1 LHEINFKGIFMSFT
15 QTMECLIDGL
25 GQATGEAIRTEIN
38 NLLGMPNIDLTA
50 LQQAVA
56 AIQSLLDSDPTTE
69 GFQTGQNIITQLVA
83 LGNRLD
89 ALENSTVVAQL
100 QVLVN
105 SINVAL
111 AAEVADRQAA
121 DQLLQDAITNLSGQI
136 ENLQSQVSVL
146 NQTGG
151 ECDCAAIAAQIS
163 GLETAIANLT
173 GTDAA
178 QAAQIAGLQTQLA
191 TLSGQVAAAAT
202 AAAAAEAS
210 AAAALAAANSASSSV
225 AALQTAVN
233 ALDDRETERH
243 NGHGGRLNALEAHMA
258 DVNSAD
264 CTALIARFRTNIAV
278 GLAA

>member
-1 LHEINFKGIFMSFT
+1 MSYI
-15 QTMECLIDGL
+15 QTLECLVDGL

-38 NLLGMPNIDLTA
+38 NLLGMPNIDLSA

-56 AIQSLLDSDPTTE
+56 AIQSLLDSDPSTE

-121 DQLLQDAITNLSGQI
+121 DQLLQDAISNLSGQI

-191 TLSGQVAAAAT
+191 TLSGQVAAAAA

-210 AAAALAAANSASSSV
+210 AAAALAAANSATAGV
-225 AALQTAVN
+225 ATLQTAVA
-233 ALDDRETERH
+233 ALDSRETERH
-243 NGHGGRLNALEAHMA
+243 NGHGTRLTALEAFQTE
-258 DVNSAD
+258 VNSAD
-264 CTALIARFRTNIAV
+264 CVALVARFRTGISA

>member
-1 LHEINFKGIFMSFT
+1 MSYI

-56 AIQSLLDSDPTTE
+56 AIQGLLDSDPTTE

-111 AAEVADRQAA
+111 ATEIADRQAA
-121 DQLLQDAITNLSGQI
+121 DQLLQDTIAALSAQVDNLS
-136 ENLQSQVSVL
+136 SQVSVI
-146 NQTGG
+146 NGTAP
-151 ECDCAAIAAQIS
+151 ECDCVAIAAQI
-163 GLETAIANLT
+163 TALQNDIGNLT

-178 QAAQIAGLQTQLA
+178 QAAQISALQASLT
-191 TLSGQVAAAAT
+191 TLSGAVATAQAAAQAAATAAANAQTTATAAAT
-202 AAAAAEAS
+202 AAAAAQAAVAS
-210 AAAALAAANSASSSV
+210 
-225 AALQTAVN
+225 
-233 ALDDRETERH
+233 LDAREEGRH
-243 NGHGGRLNALEAHMA
+243 NGHGNRLNGLEAFQA
-258 DVNSAD
+258 GVEAID
-264 CTALIARFRTNIAV
+264 CVALTARFRANITA
-278 GLAA
+278 GLAGN

>member
-1 LHEINFKGIFMSFT
+1 MSYI
-15 QTMECLIDGL
+15 QTLECLVDGL

-121 DQLLQDAITNLSGQI
+121 DQLLQDAISALSAQV
-136 ENLQSQVSVL
+136 ENVQSQVSVL
-146 NQTGG
+146 NASGDG
-151 ECDCAAIAAQIS
+151 CDCAAIAAQIS
-163 GLETAIANLT
+163 GLETAISNLT

-191 TLSGQVAAAAT
+191 TLAGQVASAAT

-210 AAAALAAANSASSSV
+210 AAAALTAANTAAAGV
-225 AALQTAVN
+225 TALQTAVS
-233 ALDDRETERH
+233 ALDERENGRH
-243 NGHGGRLNALEAHMA
+243 TGHGNRLTALEAFQA
-258 DVNSAD
+258 EVNAAD
-264 CTALIARFRTNIAV
+264 CVALVARFRANITA
-278 GLAA
+278 GLSA

>member
-1 LHEINFKGIFMSFT
+1 MSYT
-15 QTMECLIDGL
+15 QTLECLIDGL
-25 GQATGEAIRTEIN
+25 GLATGEAIRTEIN

-56 AIQSLLDSDPTTE
+56 TIQSLLDSDPGTA

-105 SINVAL
+105 SIGAQL

-121 DQLLQDAITNLSGQI
+121 DDALQAQIQSLTAQYDTLSQ
-136 ENLQSQVSVL
+136 QVSTIA
-146 NQTGG
+146 NSTGG
-151 ECDCAAIAAQIS
+151 DCDCAAIAAQIS
-163 GLETAIANLT
+163 GLENAVSNLT

-178 QAAQIAGLQTQLA
+178 QAAQITSLQTQLA
-191 TLSGQVAAAAT
+191 TLAGQVAGFASSVASAEAAAAAAAAT
-202 AAAAAEAS
+202 AAS
-210 AAAALAAANSASSSV
+210 AATAV

-233 ALDDRETERH
+233 ALDERENGRH
-243 NGHGGRLNALEAHMA
+243 NGHHGRLNDLE
-258 DVNSAD
+258 DFKTNVESVD
-264 CTALIARFRTNIAV
+264 CAAMVARFRTRINA
-278 GLAA
+278 GLAG